1 MKLHMPLI
9 FDPGTLLP
17 GIYPDGNSTKNIN
30 VLLVI
35 GKSWK
40 LSKCP
45 NKTLIEE
52 TVIHTTGRP

>member
-1 MKLHMPLI
+1 MPLI

-52 TVIHTTGRP
+52 TVIHTNGRP